1 MIAKQVDHANEM
13 YDLKE
18 ALEKA
23 LKGKPVVQAA
33 PARDNSKEV
42 Q

>member
-1 MIAKQVDHANEM
+1 VDHANEM

-23 LKGKPVVQAA
+23 MKGKPSAQPVPRQS
-33 PARDNSKEV
+33 DNSKVLEL
-42 Q
+42 